1 MLHMGNSVFLKN
13 ISDQTSN
20 GLTTDNHSPIWWEVV
35 LSESDS
41 TPPKGPSPLPSTFLV
56 LEKALVLS
64 LYPGPQGKLPRS
76 QLSRP
81 QAVTGSAKHAPGFQ
95 KELCH
100 APDIGAS
107 GKSQLDQAST
117 Q

>member
-1 MLHMGNSVFLKN
+1 MFLKN
-13 ISDQTSN
+13 ISDQTSS
-20 GLTTDNHSPIWWEVV
+20 GLGTDNHSPIWWEVV

-41 TPPKGPSPLPSTFLV
+41 TPPKGPGPRPLPALPSVFLI

-64 LYPGPQGKLPRS
+64 LYPGPQGKLPRT

-81 QAVTGSAKHAPGFQ
+81 QAVTGSAKHVPGFQ
-95 KELCH
+95 KELCP
-100 APDIGAS
+100 APDMGTS
-107 GKSQLDQAST
+107 GKLQLDQAST